1 MAQVLKR
8 GGSHELIIRAARA
21 HHCPICVQ
29 HSRHARRPLAATQL
43 HAPMRCFAID
53 NFGWQH
59 PRTKRMYRETCIICC
74 FAHQPNPSS
83 RFTRQE
89 NRVWEM
95 ENCSANEAVRAL
107 TLTWLPYSRRP
118 KLVGTDPE
126 GCFISRQWL
135 NRVSEQRI
143 LASSQ
148 SGEVHRRTSTVA
160 RPIQTLKDGA
170 TRLSQQMKEA
180 IPVDEN
186 FAWVTT
192 AFSDVVSVHGH
203 SSTSCCLVSA

>member
-1 MAQVLKR
+1 MR
-8 GGSHELIIRAARA
+8 GGSLELIIRVARA

-43 HAPMRCFAID
+43 HAPMRCFDID

-59 PRTKRMYRETCIICC
+59 PRTKR
-74 FAHQPNPSS
+74 NPSL

-89 NRVWEM
+89 NGVWKM
-95 ENCSANEAVRAL
+95 ENGSANEVVRAL
-107 TLTWLPYSRRP
+107 TLRWLPYFGRP
-118 KLVGTDPE
+118 RPVRTDPE

-135 NRVSEQRI
+135 NWVSEQRI

-148 SGEVHRRTSTVA
+148 PGEVHRRTSTVG

-203 SSTSCCLVSA
+203 SSRSCGLVNA